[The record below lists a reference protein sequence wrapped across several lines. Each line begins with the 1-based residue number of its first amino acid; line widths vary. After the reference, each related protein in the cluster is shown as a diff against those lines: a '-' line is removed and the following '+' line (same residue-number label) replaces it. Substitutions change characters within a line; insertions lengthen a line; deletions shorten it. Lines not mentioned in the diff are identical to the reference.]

1 MPYGRQ
7 LTFRIGPYRARTRI
21 SCADNRLQICW
32 SGAVRQRTVY
42 CRVRST
48 NSVLRR
54 GRYYPRLVTSLAG
67 HRVFVLALLFTPDG
81 RQVAL
86 MRRTRPAWQAGRV
99 NALGGK
105 VVEDETPADAARR
118 EVKEEAGVNVAE
130 WAEVLVWED
139 REYRM
144 HVMRAMSER
153 ASMVRTMEDQEV
165 FLADVAALPDEVIG
179 NVRWLVPFALDTDVA
194 FPIVVRSANP
204 EGSGLTERP
213 ATGE

>member
-1 MPYGRQ
+1 M
-7 LTFRIGPYRARTRI
+7 
-21 SCADNRLQICW
+21 
-32 SGAVRQRTVY
+32 
-42 CRVRST
+42 
-48 NSVLRR
+48 
-54 GRYYPRLVTSLAG
+54 TSLAG
-67 HRVFVLALLFTPDG
+67 NRVFVLALLFSLDG

-105 VVEDETPADAARR
+105 VVEGETPADAARR
-118 EVKEEAGVNVAE
+118 EVKEEAGVDVAE

-165 FLADVAALPDEVIG
+165 FLADVAALPDGVIG
-179 NVRWLVPFALDTDVA
+179 NVRWLVPLALDTDVA

-204 EGSGLTERP
+204 EGSGLTERS
-213 ATGE
+213 ATEE